1 MEGKRR
7 QGGIGLAVAVA
18 LIYVFLL
25 LPIIIVVLA
34 AFNAGEYLSF
44 PPQGFSLRWF
54 EKFFSSEPFVRSFIF
69 SLRLAFITTCISTV
83 IGTMASFYVV
93 RYSRIGKDFLRVL
106 HTAPMMLPGMLTGTA
121 LLIFFYT
128 IGLGGT
134 YAGLLLGHV
143 LVTMPY
149 VFLAVSA
156 ALYNFDRSLE
166 EAARSL
172 GARPFTTLG
181 RITLPLI
188 KGGIIS
194 GAMFSFITSFDQFP
208 ISLLLSGVGM
218 TPLPIQV
225 FDYLRFEFDPTAAA
239 VGTVTIVMTA
249 VIILVT
255 EKFVGLESMY
265 WGSK

>member
-1 MEGKRR
+1 VKTRRR
-7 QGGIGLAVAVA
+7 QGSAALGVVVG

-25 LPIIIVVLA
+25 LPIVIVVLA
-34 AFNAGEYLSF
+34 AFNAGEYLTF

-54 EKFFSSEPFVRSFIF
+54 QKFFESEPFIRSFGF
-69 SLRLAFITTCISTV
+69 SLKLALTATVISTV
-83 IGTMASFYVV
+83 VGTMASFYVV
-93 RYSRIGKDFLRVL
+93 RHSRKARDFLRVF
-106 HTAPMMLPGMLTGTA
+106 HAAPMMLPGMLTGTA

-134 YAGLLLGHV
+134 YSGLLLGHV

-149 VFLAVSA
+149 VFLAVST

-172 GARPFTTLG
+172 GAGPVTTFL
-181 RITLPLI
+181 RITLPLV

-218 TPLPIQV
+218 TTLPIQV

-239 VGTVTIVMTA
+239 VGTVSIAMTA
-249 VIILVT
+249 LVIFVT
-255 EKFVGLESMY
+255 ERFVGLESIY
-265 WGSK
+265 WGGK